1 MASDKTKPT
10 PAIGPHRGYHDVGG
24 LAAGLVD
31 PKATE
36 ARPWEKLSI
45 VVGNAL
51 GRQGAKAICTD
62 EVRRSREEMGA
73 QLYNELGYFERGIE
87 ATRRLLIEKG
97 ILDEKEIEDRM
108 AKIAAR
114 IAENGR

>member
-1 MASDKTKPT
+1 MASDMPQPT
-10 PAIGPHRGYHDVGG
+10 PDRGPHRGYHDVGG
-24 LAAGLVD
+24 LAAGPVD

-51 GRQGAKAICTD
+51 GRQGAKAICVD

-73 QLYNELGYFERGIE
+73 ELYHELGYFERGIE
-87 ATRRLLIEKG
+87 ATRRLLVEKG

-108 AKIAAR
+108 TQIATR